1 MSDTVWL
8 LWLAAALG
16 AGILEVTS
24 LNLVFAMFA
33 VGALAGAGTAL
44 AGGPLPV
51 QVLAFAAVTAAMLV
65 VARPI
70 GLKYL
75 RRSAPPVATN
85 VAALLGR
92 DAEAISELS
101 SRGGQVKLA
110 GEVWSARLQ
119 GPAVIPAGTSV
130 RVVAIDG
137 ATAVVT
143 PAPGALPPY
152 GLPGTPPSQPRLQD
166 PPSKLD

>member
-1 MSDTVWL
+1 MSETAWL
-8 LWLAAALG
+8 FWVAAALV
-16 AGILEVTS
+16 AAILEVTS
-24 LNLVFAMFA
+24 LNLVFVMLAL
-33 VGALAGAGTAL
+33 GALAGAVTAF
-44 AGGPLPV
+44 AGGGVPL
-51 QVLAFAAVTAAMLV
+51 QVIAFVAVSAGMLM

-75 RRSAPPVATN
+75 RRSTPAVATN

-92 DAEAISELS
+92 DAEALTELT

-110 GEVWSARLQ
+110 GEVWSARLE

-152 GLPGTPPSQPRLQD
+152 GLPGTPPPQPRLQD

>member
-1 MSDTVWL
+1 MSETAWL
-8 LWLAAALG
+8 FWVAAALV
-16 AGILEVTS
+16 AVILEVTS
-24 LNLVFAMFA
+24 VNLVFVMLA
-33 VGALAGAGTAL
+33 VGAIAGALTAL
-44 AGGPLPV
+44 AGGGIPL
-51 QVLAFAAVTAAMLV
+51 QVLAFGVVSGAMLM

-85 VAALLGR
+85 VAALVGR
-92 DAEAISELS
+92 DAEAITELS
-101 SRGGQVKLA
+101 ARGGQVKLA

-119 GPAVIPAGTSV
+119 GPAVIPAGTDV

-152 GLPGTPPSQPRLQD
+152 GLPGSPPPQPRLQD
-166 PPSKLD
+166 PPSQLD